1 MFVFGVCIEA
11 RAGFGCKIS
20 VSMYGSVGVAIVQI
34 LQELHDG
41 YLLRLSSCIFRG
53 LAIYSKT
60 PDITDTDTVCVV
72 FQAVCTGLG
81 DWSPSVHAAVA
92 IDDVMVADILEFPCE
107 VPTPDVRNS
116 VVAPLWGCATVYD
129 EFTDCSHLRLPVV
142 VVRRNTF

>member
-1 MFVFGVCIEA
+1 MFVFGVCVEA
-11 RAGFGCKIS
+11 WASFSSELS
-20 VSMYGSVGVAIVQI
+20 VSVYCSKRKAIVQI

-92 IDDVMVADILEFPCE
+92 IDYVMVADILEFPCE
-107 VPTPDVRNS
+107 VPTPDVGNS
-116 VVAPLWGCATVYD
+116 VVAPLRGCATMDDY
-129 EFTDCSHLRLPVV
+129 FIDCSHLVWD
-142 VVRRNTF
+142 

>member
-11 RAGFGCKIS
+11 RAGFGCEIS
-20 VSMYGSVGVAIVQI
+20 VSMYGSFWVAIVQI

-41 YLLRLSSCIFRG
+41 NLLRLSSCIFRG
-53 LAIYSKT
+53 LAIHSKS

-72 FQAVCTGLG
+72 FQAVGTGLG

-107 VPTPDVRNS
+107 VPTPDVGNS
-116 VVAPLWGCATVYD
+116 VVAPLWGCATMDDY
-129 EFTDCSHLRLPVV
+129 FIDCSHLAWD
-142 VVRRNTF
+142 